1 MCGAFPAGTTA
12 LFTNMR
18 PPSEGD
24 GKLGRRT
31 FIAEAIM
38 LPLAIK
44 IGLAFAAEAA
54 GSDSCAQSASTD
66 AITKVRIAEFTD
78 CGIPIGLATLAKIIK
93 RDAEWK
99 KHLTLE
105 QYDVTREEG
114 TERPFMA
121 LQKHSCHQG
130 QSKVPV

>member
-1 MCGAFPAGTTA
+1 
-12 LFTNMR
+12 
-18 PPSEGD
+18 
-24 GKLGRRT
+24 
-31 FIAEAIM
+31 M

-54 GSDSCAQSASTD
+54 GSDSCAQSSSTD
-66 AITKVRIAEFTD
+66 AITKVRIAEFSD

-99 KHLTLE
+99 KHLTPE